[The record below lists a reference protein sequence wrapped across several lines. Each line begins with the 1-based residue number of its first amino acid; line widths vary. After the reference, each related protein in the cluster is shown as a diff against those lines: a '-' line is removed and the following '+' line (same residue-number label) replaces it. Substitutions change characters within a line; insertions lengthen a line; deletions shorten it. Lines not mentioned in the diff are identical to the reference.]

1 MINKE
6 QENTILEQENI
17 EDNNKEENIVTDE
30 KVNDGK
36 QSSVELDWE
45 KVEEESIISFGDFKV
60 KEKTFKLALAGTILA
75 TAMLISYITNLA
87 FYVSA
92 FSMSLDLSLIVILIG
107 RRYIGLNYSALIC
120 LIFPWVSVS
129 TGGGIVGVLFVIMQA
144 ECILGLDYLFNKEKY
159 TVFGV
164 LMVILLG
171 TIISVIINLLII
183 CPLYFFLIKET
194 TASFGGL
201 VSEGVFYKF
210 ELIYMVSGII
220 FNPLKLSAVY
230 AISFAIWLALE
241 NSLNLEP
248 NY

>member
-6 QENTILEQENI
+6 QENTIIDNEKIDASNEQ
-17 EDNNKEENIVTDE
+17 ENIVTDE

-36 QSSVELDWE
+36 HSDVELDWE
-45 KVEEESIISFGDFKV
+45 KRDEESIITFGDFKV
-60 KEKTFKLALAGTILA
+60 KEKTFKLTLAGTILA
-75 TAMLISYITNLA
+75 TAMLISFITNSS
-87 FYVSA
+87 FFIPA

-120 LIFPWVSVS
+120 LIFPWVSVG
-129 TGGGIVGVLFVIMQA
+129 TVGGITGVLFIILQA
-144 ECILGLDYLFNKEKY
+144 ECVLGLDYLFNKEKY
-159 TVFGV
+159 TVFGA

-171 TIISVIINLLII
+171 TFISVIINLLII
-183 CPLYFFLIKET
+183 CPIYFFIIKET

-201 VSEGVFYKF
+201 VSEDVFYKF

-230 AISFAIWLALE
+230 AISFAVWLALE